1 MKIILNKDV
10 DNLGEEGDVCD
21 VARGYAR
28 NYLFPKELA
37 LVYKRENI
45 AKIENRRVAI
55 EKRKEEKRQS
65 ALGLKERIEEKEIII
80 KMNSG
85 QGGKLFGSVTNTMI
99 ADELKKE
106 GIEIEKKK
114 IEVSSNSMKM
124 LGTYSVRV
132 RLYESNEAQLTVKV
146 VNQNAADASGVKSEE
161 VPVKKEKPVIPAEAP
176 AEQETVEESAVEE
189 AAVTE
194 ETVKE
199 SAVEEAA
206 VTEETVEESA
216 VEEAVEEKKKAAA
229 KAEPE
234 TEAEAAVEDENAAEE
249 EALPESS
256 DDDSDK
262 TEE

>member
-199 SAVEEAA
+199 SAVEEA
-206 VTEETVEESA
+206 
-216 VEEAVEEKKKAAA
+216 VEEKKKAAA

>member
-146 VNQNAADASGVKSEE
+146 VNQNTVDASGAKSEE
-161 VPVKKEKPVIPAEAP
+161 APVKKEKPVIPAEVP

-189 AAVTE
+189 AAAAE
-194 ETVKE
+194 EAEEE
-199 SAVEEAA
+199 SAVEEEA
-206 VTEETVEESA
+206 VTVEA
-216 VEEAVEEKKKAAA
+216 EEAVEEKKEAAA
-229 KAEPE
+229 KTEPE